1 METTE
6 ETTELTLLV
15 ESKGLELSEAEQIK
29 QSYLPYFTQMGEI
42 KELAKKINFE
52 NPTELDEKIARE
64 LRLKTV
70 KIRTGSEGVKDERKR
85 IHSLK
90 ASIEQDA
97 WNLIKSTC
105 LLDEELFLQVEK
117 KREIEEKK
125 RKELLKAERFELLKE
140 LTDQANMYPLGEMS
154 EDSFNDL
161 LSGLKLAKE
170 AKIEA
175 DKKAEVERIEAE
187 RLAKEEQEKIRLENI
202 RLKAEAEENER
213 LAKIEKEKQKKE
225 LEKVEALRK
234 IEQEKNDKLLEAK
247 RKEAEKIK
255 AENDAKLKKQAEENE
270 RLAKELQAKKDA
282 ELATK
287 AKFEREEAERIAA
300 EKKAVKAPD
309 KEKLKAF
316 VRSIE
321 LPQPSLGLKGEFLE
335 IESLIIEKF
344 NGFKKWA
351 ETQIENI

>member
-1 METTE
+1 MEATE
-6 ETTELTLLV
+6 EITELVLLV
-15 ESKGLELSEAEQIK
+15 ESKGLELNEAEQIK
-29 QSYLPYFTQMGEI
+29 QSYLPYFAQMGEI

-125 RKELLKAERFELLKE
+125 IKELLKAERLEFLKE
-140 LTDQANMYPLGEMS
+140 LTDQANMYPVGEMT
-154 EDSFNDL
+154 EDNFNEL

-175 DKKAEVERIEAE
+175 DKKAEAERIEAE

-234 IEQEKNDKLLEAK
+234 IEQEKNDKILEAK

-255 AENDAKLKKQAEENE
+255 AENDAKLKNQSEENE

-282 ELATK
+282 ELAAKQK
-287 AKFEREEAERIAA
+287 ADKEESDRILA
-300 EKKAVKAPD
+300 EKKAAKAPD
-309 KEKLKAF
+309 KEKLKVF
-316 VRSIE
+316 VSSFQIPDQASNIGKE
-321 LPQPSLGLKGEFLE
+321 ALI

-344 NGFKKWA
+344 NAFKKWA